1 MVMRLTLFFTVWDKG
16 YLVFSL
22 FYKLRGLREEKMDK
36 FIANEKYI
44 AIRTLHKLIRKTLA
58 PIQEL
63 RLGLHEFPYWK
74 VFSSSLFP

>member
-1 MVMRLTLFFTVWDKG
+1 MMMRLILLFAVWNKR
-16 YLVFSL
+16 YLVNCL
-22 FYKLRGLREEKMDK
+22 FYKLQGLREEKMDK